1 MTTEFQ
7 FIDYLVLFV
16 YLAAM
21 VGVGF
26 YFSRKEG
33 STERFFVGNRNII
46 WWAVGISIFA
56 TQLSAITYISIPAM
70 AYENDWAWLLFN
82 LGIPFVG
89 VFVIYFFLPL
99 YRQKRY
105 TSIYEILEERFGP
118 ETRAYGA
125 LAYLLMQIGRVA
137 IVLYLPALALSE
149 VTGFSV
155 YWMIILMGVLA
166 TAYTVMG
173 GIEVVIWT
181 DVIQAF
187 VLVLGAILAIFIICM
202 KVDGGFSGVIEIGQA
217 NHKFAM
223 IHTDPSVSK
232 DLIWYILIGAFFT
245 SLVPYASDQT
255 VVQRY
260 FTVNTDREARN
271 CLWLSVLVTVPASL
285 LFFFLGTAL
294 FAFYTTH
301 PGLLDNG
308 IQYDRIFPFFIV
320 HEIPA
325 GISGLL
331 IAAIFA
337 GSMSSLD
344 SSLNSIA
351 TVCVTDF
358 YYRFRN
364 PESSDQQ
371 RLALARTI
379 TIIAGVLATALA
391 IWVAESLLNNPDQ
404 KGAWEFFVA
413 VQGLLGG
420 VLAGI
425 FCVGRF
431 TKTANQVGVV
441 AGLVLSTAIIAII
454 KFQFA
459 WHTQTYAAIG
469 IISAFT
475 ITYLFSWITTPK
487 LKMDLPKSSTRKQA

>member
-1 MTTEFQ
+1 MTNEFH
-7 FIDYLVLFV
+7 FIDYLVLIV

-21 VGVGF
+21 VGIGF

-33 STERFFVGNRNII
+33 STERFFVGNRNIA

-56 TQLSAITYISIPAM
+56 TQLSAITYISIPGM
-70 AYENDWAWLLFN
+70 AFENDWAWLLYN
-82 LGIPFVG
+82 LGIPIVG
-89 VFVIYFFLPL
+89 VFVIYYFLPV
-99 YRQKRY
+99 YRQKHY
-105 TSIYEILEERFGP
+105 TSIYQILEERFGP

-125 LAYLLMQIGRVA
+125 LAYILMQVGRVA

-155 YWMIILMGVLA
+155 YWMIILMGILA

-181 DVIQAF
+181 DVVQAF
-187 VLVLGAILAIFIICM
+187 VLVLGAIMAIVIVCM
-202 KVDGGFSGVIEIGQA
+202 KVDGGFFGIIEIGQA

-223 IHTDPSVSK
+223 VHTDASVSK
-232 DLIWYILIGAFFT
+232 DLIWFILLGAFFT
-245 SLVPYASDQT
+245 NLVPYASDQT

-260 FTVNTDREARN
+260 FTVKTDREARN
-271 CLWLSVLVTVPASL
+271 CLWLSVLVAAPASL

-301 PGLLDNG
+301 PGLLETG

-320 HEIPA
+320 NEIPV

-364 PESSDQQ
+364 PQSSDQQ
-371 RLALARTI
+371 RLRLARVI
-379 TIIAGVLATALA
+379 TIVVGVFATGLA
-391 IWVAESLLNNPDQ
+391 IGVAQSLLNNPEQ
-404 KGAWEFFVA
+404 KGAWDLFIA

-420 VLAGI
+420 VLTGI

-454 KFQFA
+454 KYEFV
-459 WHTQTYAAIG
+459 WHTQTYAAVG
-469 IISAFT
+469 IISAFS
-475 ITYLFSWITTPK
+475 ITYLFSWITNLKPK
-487 LKMDLPKSSTRKQA
+487 TG